1 MHTNF
6 DLVRGIQDCFAS
18 VPLTTVDACFV
29 TLQNMMKEV
38 KAADGGNNFK
48 TPQKRKYAPV
58 ESDDDLAFDY
68 SDSDTET
75 EEDETDEAAAD
86 DEEEDDVKPPA
97 LRRPRLCKKIANEK
111 ISKTAGHV

>member
-1 MHTNF
+1 M
-6 DLVRGIQDCFAS
+6 
-18 VPLTTVDACFV
+18 TTVDLCFV
-29 TLQNMMKEV
+29 TLQNMMREV
-38 KAADGGNNFK
+38 KAANGGNNFK

-58 ESDDDLAFDY
+58 ESDDDLAFQY

-75 EEDETDEAAAD
+75 EEDENDESAD

-97 LRRPRLCKKIANEK
+97 LCRPRLSKKIANKK